1 MLTKWSA
8 LLLVWIVGLQTAS
21 CLYAVKNDFRGA
33 PSCGGSFLKVDSL
46 LRIRGG
52 EGTGAPP
59 PPQDSASEVTIKFLK
74 RNVSELQSYL
84 SYLQEYQN
92 PMVARAWPAN
102 TNFVSVSE
110 TVTDTVFRNSLRAES
125 KGLVYR
131 EWVRAGPR
139 KQTLFTPSEVN
150 AAIVACGGLDPGIN
164 VVVRE
169 ICSTLDFAYNVRRAW
184 GVRYGWRGFTDRAA
198 QVPLRKRAD
207 GRNSLPAPTSKGSAT
222 PSSYTSRGSALST
235 PPCCFPA
242 SAYAQPER
250 IRSQDQ
256 MRLARHVART
266 HSRLSTAYR
275 RKPIRPHTHTDR

>member
-1 MLTKWSA
+1 ML
-8 LLLVWIVGLQTAS
+8 GLARH
-21 CLYAVKNDFRGA
+21 LRG
-33 PSCGGSFLKVDSL
+33 
-46 LRIRGG
+46 GG
-52 EGTGAPP
+52 EGAATPGEDQAK
-59 PPQDSASEVTIKFLK
+59 EVTIKFLK

-164 VVVRE
+164 VVVRD

-198 QVPLRKRAD
+198 QVP
-207 GRNSLPAPTSKGSAT
+207 S
-222 PSSYTSRGSALST
+222 
-235 PPCCFPA
+235 
-242 SAYAQPER
+242 
-250 IRSQDQ
+250 
-256 MRLARHVART
+256 
-266 HSRLSTAYR
+266 
-275 RKPIRPHTHTDR
+275 PH